1 MEMIHHILSYTS
13 IWDAF
18 RTRQSCK
25 ALLQQVTIEFIKKKW
40 KQAKKILETK
50 LLQNRCDIIL
60 ALRMAR
66 VVIDVNKRSIKMIGD
81 KERLLLTLRE
91 NEKLEEEAWRMKA
104 KYKESNLTKFGM
116 KRIVLKDVRSIRG
129 DNLWTIDVEGYEEG
143 ILVIPKTIGMDEFC
157 MQHGKVSAFM
167 IVELVLHEWA
177 KGLEH
182 TVIENEDRDETD
194 SLRSMKLVP
203 IFGRRFQ
210 LDDLLYAMGMHPA
223 GILSSSDEWI
233 DQTWIPNSICQT
245 DGTMLYGDRN

>member
-25 ALLQQVTIEFIKKKW
+25 ALLQQVTIEFVKKKW

-66 VVIDVNKRSIKMIGD
+66 VVIDVNQQNIKTIGD
-81 KERLLLTLRE
+81 K
-91 NEKLEEEAWRMKA
+91 EKLEEEAWRMKA

-157 MQHGKVSAFM
+157 MQHGKVSF
-167 IVELVLHEWA
+167 
-177 KGLEH
+177 
-182 TVIENEDRDETD
+182 
-194 SLRSMKLVP
+194 S
-203 IFGRRFQ
+203 
-210 LDDLLYAMGMHPA
+210 
-223 GILSSSDEWI
+223 
-233 DQTWIPNSICQT
+233 
-245 DGTMLYGDRN
+245 